1 MGLKPPGCL
10 ALPGG
15 LHNNKSCLSSLPAVP
30 FFNAALFEKGPTMP
44 TEISTHGWAQP
55 ERQARWVEAI
65 SETYFPLSLEFASEQ
80 PFDGHLQR
88 WSTPSTPLSLSRLR
102 SSPLGYSRSKA
113 HVGQDHEA
121 FYLVTVPRSSEV
133 HFEQEGHPLSCSPG
147 GFIVERGDAPYRF
160 HYGTQNDL
168 WVLKLPERAL
178 KANLLGHKRYTR
190 HCFDASQG
198 LGRIFVEQLDLC
210 ARYFDAS
217 PAAARHLLLEQASA
231 TLLLALQQDERVLGS
246 EGNNL
251 STLHLTRVEQY
262 VQQHLGDP
270 ELSPQTIASACGLSL
285 RYLHKLFAITPY
297 TLGEWVRQQRLEA
310 VHRQLCDP
318 HCHLAI
324 GELAFRWGFTDQAQF
339 TRAFRQHYGCTAREV
354 RAARL
359 Q

>member
-1 MGLKPPGCL
+1 M
-10 ALPGG
+10 
-15 LHNNKSCLSSLPAVP
+15 
-30 FFNAALFEKGPTMP
+30 
-44 TEISTHGWAQP
+44 QP
-55 ERQARWVEAI
+55 R
-65 SETYFPLSLEFASEQ
+65 
-80 PFDGHLQR
+80 
-88 WSTPSTPLSLSRLR
+88 
-102 SSPLGYSRSKA
+102 
-113 HVGQDHEA
+113 
-121 FYLVTVPRSSEV
+121 
-133 HFEQEGHPLSCSPG
+133 

-210 ARYFDAS
+210 ARHFDAS

>member
-1 MGLKPPGCL
+1 
-10 ALPGG
+10 
-15 LHNNKSCLSSLPAVP
+15 
-30 FFNAALFEKGPTMP
+30 MP
-44 TEISTHGWAQP
+44 TELSTHGWPQP
-55 ERQARWVEAI
+55 ERQARWAEAI
-65 SETYFPLSLEFASEQ
+65 SDTYFPLSLEFAAEQ

-102 SSPLGYSRSKA
+102 SSQLGYSRSKA
-113 HVGQDHEA
+113 HIGQDTDA
-121 FYLVTVPRSSEV
+121 FYLVTVPSRSEV
-133 HFEQEGHPLSCSPG
+133 HFEQDGHPVSCRPG

-160 HYGTQNDL
+160 HYRAENDL

-210 ARYFDAS
+210 ARHFDAS

-246 EGNNL
+246 EGSNL
-251 STLHLTRVEQY
+251 STLHLTRVEHY
-262 VQQHLGDP
+262 VLQNLGDP
-270 ELSPQTIASACGLSL
+270 DLSPQAVATACGLSL
-285 RYLHKLFAITPY
+285 RYLHKLFSITPY

-318 HCHLAI
+318 HCHLSI
-324 GELAFRWGFTDQAQF
+324 GQLAFRWGFADQAQF
-339 TRAFRQHYGCTAREV
+339 TRAFRQRYGCTAREV
-354 RAARL
+354 RAARAH
-359 Q
+359 